1 MGKPEQIDPRLHTMD
16 HASDQLSRNPFW
28 TQLKKFVVERFSPK
42 ASPDEGLRYWQ
53 EWVLQTI
60 LGVSIGFGL
69 LSLIP
74 ALIISVL
81 KGFWHLIILNICI
94 LVFCVCLTNTRK
106 LTYTIRV
113 IGALVICY
121 TVGIG
126 LILVFGLSSG
136 GSYWLF
142 AFAILAALLLDLE
155 AAMVTLVL
163 NAATLILAIWLPQK
177 ASIGLKITTGY
188 APTQLAITWLNF
200 LWLNAITVIS
210 ASVLVRNLDS
220 AFFVERDAK
229 VTLNKKHRKL
239 VSTQK
244 VFRKEMKSC
253 KQREVAYIKRENQHR
268 ILTENVSDHI
278 WILDHEAFLFIYTS
292 PSITSLLG
300 YSPSEIIGTSLWDYI
315 HPESIEMVKSKLIG
329 ELRKKKIDTD
339 TNSVKGIGPIEFMER
354 RKDGTMVWVETQVS
368 FIRDKEGHPVS
379 VLGVSRDISRR
390 KAAETKLVESYA
402 ALDQRVWER
411 VEDISEKN
419 KQLEQEIVKRKR
431 AQEISDRANRAKSD
445 FLANMSHELRTPLNH
460 IIGFTEL
467 VIDRHFG
474 QINKVQEEY
483 LNDVLSSSRHLLSL
497 INDILDLS
505 KIEAG
510 KMVFNPG
517 EVRINSILA
526 TSFNMIRE
534 KTIKHKIQL
543 TSEIGSI
550 PKKIRADE
558 RKLKQIMY
566 NLLSNAAKFTPDNG
580 QVHVKAQRISAH
592 EGQLLLESG
601 RKISLP
607 PDKSGSDDTPREY
620 IEIMVSDTGIGLTSD
635 DLTNIFRP
643 FEQVESDTNRKYEGT
658 GLGLPLSRRLV
669 KLHGGW
675 MWAES
680 DGLNK
685 GCRFYVVIPVD
696 GPNQ

>member
-1 MGKPEQIDPRLHTMD
+1 MGNPEQIDPRLNTMD
-16 HASDQLSRNPFW
+16 HSSDQLSHNPLW
-28 TQLKKFVVERFSPK
+28 TQLKKFIAERFSPK

-53 EWVLQTI
+53 EWILQTM
-60 LGVSIGFGL
+60 LGVSIAFGL
-69 LSLIP
+69 FGLIP
-74 ALIISVL
+74 ALIISLL
-81 KGFWHLIILNICI
+81 KGFWYPIILNICI
-94 LVFCVCLTNTRK
+94 LIFCVYLTNARK
-106 LTYTIRV
+106 LTYAKRV
-113 IGALVICY
+113 TGALVICY
-121 TVGIG
+121 TIGIG
-126 LILVFGLSSG
+126 LILMFGLLSG
-136 GSYWLF
+136 GPYWLF

-155 AAMVTLVL
+155 AAMVALVL

-177 ASIGLKITTGY
+177 TSIGPNIIIGY
-188 APTQLAITWLNF
+188 TPTHLAITWLNF
-200 LWLNAITVIS
+200 LWLNAITAIS
-210 ASVLVRNLDS
+210 VSVLVRNLDS
-220 AFFVERDAK
+220 AFFMERNAK
-229 VTLNKKHRKL
+229 IALNKKQRKL
-239 VSTQK
+239 ISTQK
-244 VFRKEMKSC
+244 VFRKEIKSY
-253 KQREVAYIKRENQHR
+253 KQREIAFKKWENQYR
-268 ILTENVSDHI
+268 ILAENVPDHI
-278 WILDHEAFLFIYTS
+278 WILDLEAFLFIYTS
-292 PSITSLLG
+292 PSITSILG

-315 HPESIEMVKSKLIG
+315 HPESVETVKKKLIE
-329 ELRKKKIDTD
+329 ELRKKKEN
-339 TNSVKGIGPIEFMER
+339 TNGTKRMRAIEFMER
-354 RKDGTMVWVETQVS
+354 RKDGTMVWMETQVS

-379 VLGVSRDISRR
+379 ILGVSRDISQR
-390 KAAETKLVESYA
+390 KAAETKLIESYA

-411 VEDISEKN
+411 IEDISEKN
-419 KQLEQEIVKRKR
+419 KELEQEIEKRKR
-431 AQEISDRANRAKSD
+431 AQENSERANRAKSD

-467 VIDRHFG
+467 VTDRHFG

-510 KMVFNPG
+510 KMVFNPT
-517 EVRINSILA
+517 EIRINSVLA

-534 KTIKHKIQL
+534 KAIKHKIQL
-543 TSEIGSI
+543 TSEIDSM

-566 NLLSNAAKFTPDNG
+566 NLLSNAAKFTPDDG
-580 QVHVKAQRISAH
+580 QIHVTAQCISAH
-592 EGQLLLESG
+592 KGQLLLKSG
-601 RKISLP
+601 KKISLP
-607 PDKSGSDDTPREY
+607 PDKSGPDDTPREY